1 MIQFLMKRIFLI
13 GISVILCGI
22 LIAVLRDSGEISG
35 GVKLEGGSF
44 IEDLRILHRKSGT
57 VDWTLTAK
65 RADFLDNSEKAR
77 LKDIRMQIQKDGV
90 SLFADSGTY
99 DLATQ
104 SFTTDEMVQAEGD
117 DYTIRADSIQ
127 YDISSGTIRTDG
139 TIHVDGKGFTI
150 QGKGLQADKDQK
162 VHILND
168 VKATF
173 QK

>member
-1 MIQFLMKRIFLI
+1 MKRIFLI

-22 LIAVLRDSGEISG
+22 LIAVLRDSGEMRG

-44 IEDLRILHRKSGT
+44 IEDLRILHRKNGT
-57 VDWTLTAK
+57 IDWTLTAN
-65 RADFLDNSEKAR
+65 RADFLNNSEKAR

-90 SLFADSGTY
+90 SLIADSGTY
-99 DLATQ
+99 DLSTQ
-104 SFTTDEMVQAEGD
+104 SFTTDDMVQAEGD

-127 YDISSGTIRTDG
+127 YEISSGTIKTDG
-139 TIHVDGKGFTI
+139 KIHVEGKGFEI
-150 QGKGLQADKDQK
+150 QGKGLQADKNQK
-162 VHILND
+162 VRILND